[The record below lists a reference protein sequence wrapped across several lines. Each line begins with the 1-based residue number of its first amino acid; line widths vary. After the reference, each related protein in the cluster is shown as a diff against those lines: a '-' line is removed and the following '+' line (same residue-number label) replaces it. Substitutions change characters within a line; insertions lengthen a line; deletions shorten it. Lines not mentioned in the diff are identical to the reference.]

1 MAGKQVQRRRGSTA
15 EHAVFTGA
23 VGEITVDT
31 DKKTA
36 VVHDGVT
43 VGGYPLAR
51 KSDVV
56 EVGGDADAAM
66 AAAVAAQASADTG
79 IANAATAQ
87 TQANLGVSKADTA
100 QAEVDALEGVVAAN
114 AAIAVTK
121 DNGAGAAHIPSG
133 TTAQRPVTPQEG
145 DFRFS
150 SQLNRW
156 EGYTNAGGWGQV
168 GGDSLPIF
176 FTTWWPN
183 RAAIPAGF
191 VVADGQLLN
200 RATYPDASTAII
212 AGNVPTATDANWL
225 GIPAERGKYT
235 LGNGTSTFRMPDYN
249 GKYAGSLGALFQRG
263 DGTGSAG
270 TNGVIQLDDFKSHVH
285 SLLANTAYNTGA
297 GGSFWSGG
305 TYGLASTG
313 NSGSTGG
320 TETRPLNVTGCWVVK
335 LFGAVIN
342 PGAVDAAQLASD
354 MANMQATAYQR
365 SNILGAVSQ
374 AAGVPTGALM
384 DTGSNANGRYIKY
397 ADGTL
402 VCWFYTSTQ
411 YALTT
416 SYGSQYI
423 SGNITLAFPVG
434 FVGTPMVVPSA
445 ITTPQVVWAA
455 IEGSAS
461 TAAMAMRLIGVVNG
475 ATSYAGYIAIG
486 RWF

>member
-66 AAAVAAQASADTG
+66 AAAVAAQTSANTG

-100 QAEVDALEGVVAAN
+100 QAEVDALETVVATN
-114 AAIAVTK
+114 ATLAVPRDATT
-121 DNGAGAAHIPSG
+121 GAATIPTG
-133 TTAQRPVTPQEG
+133 NNAQRPVAPVEG
-145 DFRFS
+145 QFRYN
-150 SQLNRW
+150 SQLTRF
-156 EGYTNAGGWGQV
+156 EGYQNGQWAQV
-168 GGDSLPIF
+168 GGDSLPVF

-183 RAAIPAGF
+183 RAAVPPGF
-191 VVADGQLLN
+191 VVADGQLLS
-200 RATYPDASTAII
+200 RATYPDAAAAIA
-212 AGNVPTATDANWL
+212 AGNVPTVADATWL
-225 GIPAERGKYT
+225 STVLQRGKYT
-235 LGNGTSTFRMPDYN
+235 LGDGSTNFRMPDYN
-249 GKYAGSLGALFQRG
+249 GKYTGSLGAVFMRG
-263 DGTGSAG
+263 DGAQSAG
-270 TNGVIQLDDFKSHVH
+270 TNGLLQASANLSHTH
-285 SLLANTAYNTGA
+285 GYALASPAASAGVAGGGQAYFDNNNGTGTTGA
-297 GGSFWSGG
+297 SG
-305 TYGLASTG
+305 T
-313 NSGSTGG
+313 
-320 TETRPLNVTGCWVVK
+320 TEARPLNVTGCWVVK

-342 PGAVDAAQLASD
+342 PGSVDAAQLASD

-374 AAGVPTGALM
+374 TAGVPTGALM

-397 ADGTL
+397 ADGTQ

-423 SGNITLAFPVG
+423 SVNITLAFPVG

>member
-15 EHAVFTGA
+15 QTAVFTGA

-43 VGGYPLAR
+43 AGGFPLAR
-51 KSDVV
+51 ITDVID
-56 EVGGDADAAM
+56 VGGDADAAM
-66 AAAVAAQASADTG
+66 AAAVAAQTSANTG

-100 QAEVDALEGVVAAN
+100 QAEVDALETVVADLDAHS
-114 AAIAVTK
+114 VPR
-121 DNGAGAAHIPSG
+121 DNTTGAATIPVG
-133 TTAQRPVTPQEG
+133 NNAQRPVAPVEG
-145 DFRFS
+145 QFRYN
-150 SQLNRW
+150 SQLTRF
-156 EGYTNAGGWGQV
+156 EGYQNGQWAQV

-176 FTTWWPN
+176 FTTWCPN
-183 RAAIPAGF
+183 RAAVPAGF
-191 VVADGQLLN
+191 VVADGQLLS
-200 RATYPDASTAII
+200 RATYPDAAAAIS
-212 AGNVPTATDANWL
+212 AGNVPTVADATWL
-225 GIPAERGKYT
+225 STVIQRGRYT
-235 LGNGTSTFRMPDYN
+235 LGDGSTTFRMPDYN
-249 GKYAGSLGALFQRG
+249 GKYTGSLGAVFLRG
-263 DGTGSAG
+263 DGAMSAG
-270 TNGVIQLDDFKSHVH
+270 TNGALQLDELKSHAH
-285 SLLANTAYNTGA
+285 
-297 GGSFWSGG
+297 
-305 TYGLASTG
+305 TYGSATSKAADGAVHGTAINQG
-313 NSGSTGG
+313 AYATSSTGG
-320 TETRPLNVTGCWVVK
+320 AETRPLNVTGCWVVK

-402 VCWFYTSTQ
+402 ICWFYTSTQ